1 MIGLDI
7 GLWSGF
13 KRKMEI
19 AESFAQPIV
28 IVRKVNIN
36 VPTFLEVVLT
46 MNRCYAEQVHL
57 LQLQTYSQQI
67 LGLKTPKLCW
77 NRNGGSGPKG
87 NHSKGWLPIT
97 E

>member
-28 IVRKVNIN
+28 IVSAFPISL
-36 VPTFLEVVLT
+36 PALLE
-46 MNRCYAEQVHL
+46 
-57 LQLQTYSQQI
+57 
-67 LGLKTPKLCW
+67 
-77 NRNGGSGPKG
+77 
-87 NHSKGWLPIT
+87 
-97 E
+97 

>member
-28 IVRKVNIN
+28 IVSTVNIN
-36 VPTFLEVVLT
+36 VLTFLEVVLT
-46 MNRCYAEQVHL
+46 MNRCYAEQAHL
-57 LQLQTYSQQI
+57 LQLQTYPQQI
-67 LGLKTPKLCW
+67 LGLKRLALHTQVTSKLDLISEQA
-77 NRNGGSGPKG
+77 RPSSIHP
-87 NHSKGWLPIT
+87 
-97 E
+97 